1 MCIYIY
7 VNILYLVRV
16 YIYIYIIY
24 MVFFHMETY
33 EVSAD
38 SSPVDVQNQS
48 RRVVGNVKVL
58 PGNSLFFFVP
68 LGDKLISIIHNH

>member
-1 MCIYIY
+1 MYIYICKY
-7 VNILYLVRV
+7 IIFGTRV
-16 YIYIYIIY
+16 YIYILYIWY
-24 MVFFHMETY
+24 FFHMETY

>member
-1 MCIYIY
+1 
-7 VNILYLVRV
+7 
-16 YIYIYIIY
+16 
-24 MVFFHMETY
+24 METY